1 MRIGTESGNGPL
13 AALGGTVRSI
23 QDAFMDVMREATAT
37 AKTKVMLGDAT
48 VTEEETFDPGRV
60 GSVFAGVA
68 GRLSGWQTDGVVS
81 TSNEDIRRTFVKF
94 QTRVGNYLLSGH
106 FSIQFHVLLYYVPKQ
121 RVIDCQKELSE
132 IVDATRTG
140 EEEMADMSDKLIAE
154 KIRSLGY
161 DGLDHQE
168 LFELLYED
176 DSLRRSLESQTD
188 GDDAMRRLAQKKTD
202 LFGELDSL
210 LTETYRMAP
219 VLIDDARLVTGE
231 EGCLCTFDVE
241 YVLGG
246 TRRSI
251 PRRISQPVLKSLD
264 KCLEKVLDAVRDAGK
279 APGRDPASAG

>member
-1 MRIGTESGNGPL
+1 MRIGAGSGDGPL
-13 AALGGTVRSI
+13 AALGGTVESI
-23 QDAFMDVMREATAT
+23 QDAFMAVMREATVT

-48 VTEEETFDPGRV
+48 ITEEETFDPGRV
-60 GSVFAGVA
+60 GSIFAGVA
-68 GRLSGWQTDGVVS
+68 GRLSGWQTDGVMS
-81 TSNEDIRRTFVKF
+81 TNNEDIRRTFVKF
-94 QTRVGNYLLSGH
+94 QTSVGNYLLSGH
-106 FSIQFHVLLYYVPKQ
+106 LSIQFHVLLYYVPKQ

-132 IVDATRTG
+132 VVDATRTG
-140 EEEMADMSDKLIAE
+140 EEEMADISDKIIAE
-154 KIRSLGY
+154 KLRSLGY

-176 DSLRRSLESQTD
+176 DSLRRSLKSQTD

-202 LFGELDSL
+202 LFGELDNL

-241 YVLGG
+241 YVRGG
-246 TRRSI
+246 ARRSI
-251 PRRISQPVLKSLD
+251 PRRISRSVLIPLD
-264 KCLEKVLDAVRDAGK
+264 ERLEQVLDAVRDAGK

>member
-1 MRIGTESGNGPL
+1 MRIGTGSGDGPL
-13 AALGGTVRSI
+13 ATLEGTVRSI
-23 QDAFMDVMREATAT
+23 QDAFMDVMREAAVT

-48 VTEEETFDPGRV
+48 ITEEETFDPGRI
-60 GSVFAGVA
+60 GSIFAGVA
-68 GRLSGWQTDGVVS
+68 GRLSGWQTDGVMS

-106 FSIQFHVLLYYVPKQ
+106 LSIQFHVLLYYMPKQ

-140 EEEMADMSDKLIAE
+140 EEEMADISDKLIAE
-154 KIRSLGY
+154 KLRSLGY

-176 DSLRRSLESQTD
+176 DSLRRSLESQKD

-210 LTETYRMAP
+210 LTETYRMAL

-241 YVLGG
+241 YVRGR

-251 PRRISQPVLKSLD
+251 PRRISRSVLKSLD
-264 KCLEKVLDAVRDAGK
+264 ECLEHVLDAVRDAGK